1 MRVIRRRLQ
10 QGSGEEEG
18 GEGEEEEEEEGEE
31 EAVKRKPYPLYYDT
45 LLLPLPLLLQ
55 LHHVL
60 PFLPT
65 SPTSF

>member
-1 MRVIRRRLQ
+1 MRVIRHRLQ

-18 GEGEEEEEEEGEE
+18 GEEEEEGEGE
-31 EAVKRKPYPLYYDT
+31 EAEKKKPYPLYYDT
-45 LLLPLPLLLQ
+45 LLPFSPLLQQ